1 MFGIRSDGV
10 ELKTMPA
17 EFKLMPMLM
26 KERSDSQVFFN
37 QDVPIAAI
45 EEYIS
50 KKNEE
55 GIRITLIDVVFAGI
69 VRILGQRPA
78 LNRFAKNGRAYQR
91 NGITICM
98 SIKKS
103 LTDEGEET
111 TIKVP
116 FTGKEN
122 LFEVKEKLQKM
133 IAENKSQ
140 ETENGT
146 DKTADLLSKIPTGI
160 LKTVV
165 KYLIHL
171 DNKGRL
177 PKKIIEISPFHT
189 SAFVTNVGSL
199 GIDSI
204 YHHIYNFGT
213 TSLFFAVGKKKKSY
227 VFEDDEIVKEKCVNL
242 PFVGDERI
250 CDGYYYA
257 HSFKMLT
264 RYLKH
269 PELLEK
275 TLDEELAEKQKEKE
289 ETIV

>member
-1 MFGIRSDGV
+1 MFGKRSDGV

-37 QDVPIAAI
+37 QDVPITAI

-55 GIRITLIDVVFAGI
+55 GIKFSLIDIVFAGI

-91 NGITICM
+91 HGITICM

-122 LFEVKEKLQKM
+122 IFEVREKLQKM
-133 IAENKSQ
+133 IAENKTQ
-140 ETENGT
+140 ENENGT
-146 DKTADLLSKIPTGI
+146 DKIADLLSKIPTGF
-160 LKTVV
+160 LKMVV
-165 KYLIHL
+165 GFLVHL

-177 PKKIIEISPFHT
+177 PKKIIEVSPFHT
-189 SAFVTNVGSL
+189 TAFVTNVGSL

-227 VFEDDEIVKEKCVNL
+227 VFEDDEIVKERCVNL
-242 PFVGDERI
+242 AFVGDERI

-257 HSFKMLT
+257 HSFKMLV
-264 RYLKH
+264 RYLKN

-275 TLDEELAEKQKEKE
+275 TLDEELAEKAKDKE
-289 ETIV
+289 EAKV

>member
-1 MFGIRSDGV
+1 MFGRRSDGV

-116 FTGKEN
+116 FRFFN
-122 LFEVKEKLQKM
+122 IPQF
-133 IAENKSQ
+133 ICISIS
-140 ETENGT
+140 
-146 DKTADLLSKIPTGI
+146 SKCRNNC
-160 LKTVV
+160 KC
-165 KYLIHL
+165 
-171 DNKGRL
+171 
-177 PKKIIEISPFHT
+177 
-189 SAFVTNVGSL
+189 
-199 GIDSI
+199 I
-204 YHHIYNFGT
+204 YT
-213 TSLFFAVGKKKKSY
+213 K
-227 VFEDDEIVKEKCVNL
+227 
-242 PFVGDERI
+242 
-250 CDGYYYA
+250 
-257 HSFKMLT
+257 
-264 RYLKH
+264 
-269 PELLEK
+269 
-275 TLDEELAEKQKEKE
+275 
-289 ETIV
+289 

>member
-1 MFGIRSDGV
+1 MFGRRSDGV

-37 QDVPIAAI
+37 QDVPIVAI

-55 GIRITLIDVVFAGI
+55 GIKLSLIDIVFAGI

-91 NGITICM
+91 HGITICM

-122 LFEVKEKLQKM
+122 IFEVREKLQKM
-133 IAENKSQ
+133 IADNKAQEN
-140 ETENGT
+140 ENGT
-146 DKTADLLSKIPTGI
+146 DKIADLLSKIPM
-160 LKTVV
+160 VV
-165 KYLIHL
+165 GYLVHL

-177 PKKIIEISPFHT
+177 PKKIIEVSPFHT
-189 SAFVTNVGSL
+189 TAFVTNVGSL

-213 TSLFFAVGKKKKSY
+213 TSLFFAVGKKKKSF
-227 VFEDDEIVKEKCVNL
+227 VLEDDEVVKEKCVNL
-242 PFVGDERI
+242 AFVGDERI

-257 HSFKMLT
+257 HSFKMLV
-264 RYLKH
+264 RYLKN
-269 PELLEK
+269 PALLEK
-275 TLDEELAEKQKEKE
+275 TLDEELAEKEKEKE
-289 ETIV
+289 KI

>member
-1 MFGIRSDGV
+1 MFGRRSDGV

-37 QDVPIAAI
+37 QDVPISAI

-122 LFEVKEKLQKM
+122 LFEVKDKLQKM

-140 ETENGT
+140 ENENGT
-146 DKTADLLSKIPTGI
+146 DKTADFLSKIPTGI
-160 LKTVV
+160 LKAVV
-165 KYLIHL
+165 GFLVHL

-227 VFEDDEIVKEKCVNL
+227 VFEDEEIVKEKCVNL
-242 PFVGDERI
+242 AFVGDERI

-264 RYLKH
+264 RYLRH

-275 TLDEELAEKQKEKE
+275 TLDEELAEKEKEK
-289 ETIV
+289 VNV